1 MDTSRWAFTLC
12 ADDYAISPAVSAGIL
27 ELLEAGR
34 ISATGAITSSRFWPE
49 WAGALAGFAGR
60 AGLGVHLN
68 LTLGEPLGAM
78 PDLAPAGRFL
88 PVRNLIAASRAGR
101 LPAAEISGEI
111 ARQLDAFT
119 AATGRIPDFVD
130 GHQHVQ
136 ALPAVRNALLS
147 LLRER
152 DWHHRVW
159 VRDSGDR
166 VPAILRRRIEVP
178 KALAVAA
185 LSRGF
190 AAAAR
195 SAGVR
200 TNRGFSGFSAFSPAR
215 DYGRDFSR
223 YLAAPGKRHLVMCH
237 PGRVD
242 DALRALDPV
251 TDSRERELAF
261 FASDEFLEIL
271 QQYNAELSAG
281 P

>member
-1 MDTSRWAFTLC
+1 MSNSSWTFTLC
-12 ADDYAISPAVSAGIL
+12 ADDYAISPAVSAGII

-34 ISATGAITSSRFWPE
+34 ISATGAMTNSKFWPE
-49 WAGALAGFAGR
+49 LAPALAAFSGK

-68 LTLGEPLGAM
+68 LTLGAPLGAM
-78 PDLAPAGRFL
+78 PGLAPSAEL
-88 PVRNLIAASRAGR
+88 PSLRTLIAASRAGR
-101 LPAAEISGEI
+101 LPADEIRAEID
-111 ARQLDAFT
+111 RQLDAFA
-119 AATGRIPDFVD
+119 AATGLVPDFVD

-136 ALPAVRNALLS
+136 ALPAVRNGLLEI
-147 LLRER
+147 LRER

-159 VRDSGDR
+159 VRDSSDR

-190 AAAAR
+190 GAAAR
-195 SAGVR
+195 SAGVH
-200 TNRGFSGFSAFSPAR
+200 TNQGFSGFSAFNAGR
-215 DYGRDFSR
+215 DYGRDFAR
-223 YLAAPGKRHLVMCH
+223 YLAAPGQRHLIMCH

-261 FASDEFLEIL
+261 FASGEFQEVL
-271 QQYNAELSAG
+271 QQHNAELTPG